1 MATVTFNEEKG
12 FIVNGKPIKSI
23 NQYFNKKYSQL
34 KSKQKVSVSW
44 RMQRLSDKRSNK
56 ITDYLH
62 KASRYIVNQ
71 LVSKGVTDLVIGHNK
86 GWKQD
91 INIGKV
97 NNQNFVSIPFNRLI
111 EMISYKS
118 ELSGIKIHLQEESY
132 TSKASFLDLD
142 QIPTFEASKV
152 DLVKHKFS
160 GKRVKRGLYKS
171 RNKSL
176 INADVNGSL
185 NIMRKYVK
193 VAKKDIKFDFV
204 EASSAPAVFT
214 VKL

>member
-1 MATVTFNEEKG
+1 
-12 FIVNGKPIKSI
+12 
-23 NQYFNKKYSQL
+23 
-34 KSKQKVSVSW
+34 
-44 RMQRLSDKRSNK
+44 
-56 ITDYLH
+56 
-62 KASRYIVNQ
+62 
-71 LVSKGVTDLVIGHNK
+71 TDLVIGHNK

-152 DLVKHKFS
+152 DLMKHKFS

>member
-1 MATVTFNEEKG
+1 
-12 FIVNGKPIKSI
+12 
-23 NQYFNKKYSQL
+23 
-34 KSKQKVSVSW
+34 
-44 RMQRLSDKRSNK
+44 MQRMSDKRNNK

-71 LVSKGVTDLVIGHNK
+71 LVFKKVTDLVIGHNK

-111 EMISYKS
+111 EMLNYKC
-118 ELSGIKIHLQEESY
+118 ELSGIKVHLQEESY

-142 QIPTFEASKV
+142 DIPIFDVVKV
-152 DLVKHKFS
+152 DFEKPEFS

-171 RNKSL
+171 KQHQL

-185 NIMRKYVK
+185 NIMRKYSK
-193 VAKKDIKFDFV
+193 VAEKNIMFNFV